1 MMARACGPVGDG
13 RRVVART
20 GNGRGTKPGGHGG
33 AVEGFDDQAFASE
46 QNIDLYE
53 RGVGFRIEFFQ
64 RCGGYSLRF
73 VDGQA
78 RGVADFPWGDN
89 VERDLRSWTLSDIPL
104 GNAARPYSDLDQFW
118 WIVFWR
124 NTDQVYIAQ
133 SENHENLHRTFWVPA
148 EDYLAAWESRSVGH
162 ATRLRESRFSF
173 RPGQ

>member
-33 AVEGFDDQAFASE
+33 AVEEFDDQAFASE

-78 RGVADFPWGDN
+78 RGVADFPWGGQ
-89 VERDLRSWTLSDIPL
+89 R
-104 GNAARPYSDLDQFW
+104 
-118 WIVFWR
+118 
-124 NTDQVYIAQ
+124 
-133 SENHENLHRTFWVPA
+133 RTG
-148 EDYLAAWESRSVGH
+148 LAVMDAVGH
-162 ATRLRESRFSF
+162 PVGERSATVQRSGSVLVDRLLA
-173 RPGQ
+173 QH